1 MAAHSAVVVAALAG
15 DVFRRVCDA
24 ADMDPGDYLS
34 TYGRDRGTGRA
45 GGVRPT
51 QPAVTFADREHL
63 ADDLAEIGVQ
73 LVLSLRSRVLRRH
86 RKPADSTR

>member
-15 DVFRRVCDA
+15 GRVPPRVRCGRHGPWRLPQHLRDV
-24 ADMDPGDYLS
+24 
-34 TYGRDRGTGRA
+34 DRGTGRA

-86 RKPADSTR
+86 RRLAD